1 MKFVKYLAI
10 AFAGVLMA
18 SCDEDFND
26 WASPITNPEEEA
38 ITIPGYTATAAEE
51 MSKVW
56 GGASD
61 HKMASVF
68 FRYG

>member
-26 WASPITNPEEEA
+26 WASPIMNPEEDA
-38 ITIPGYTATAAEE
+38 ITIPGYTATAAE
-51 MSKVW
+51 
-56 GGASD
+56 GAV
-61 HKMASVF
+61 AV
-68 FRYG
+68 